1 MFRMIEKHHFNG
13 IDFDIEIHFTES
25 RDMFGNYD
33 IVRVTGSEGMATS
46 NYMSQ
51 VVRDTYGRNQLQ
63 ARMEDYVNNQSKKK

>member
-1 MFRMIEKHHFNG
+1 MHKLIEKHHFNG
-13 IDFDIEIHFTES
+13 TDFDIEIHFTES
-25 RDMFGNYD
+25 RDMFGLFD
-33 IVRVTGSEGMATS
+33 IIRVQGEGMPAG